1 MFVGKVHFG
10 HNYYIYVHTRL
21 MYWSSKV
28 KVTTWELV

>member
-10 HNYYIYVHTRL
+10 HNYYIYVHTQL

-28 KVTTWELV
+28 TTWELV